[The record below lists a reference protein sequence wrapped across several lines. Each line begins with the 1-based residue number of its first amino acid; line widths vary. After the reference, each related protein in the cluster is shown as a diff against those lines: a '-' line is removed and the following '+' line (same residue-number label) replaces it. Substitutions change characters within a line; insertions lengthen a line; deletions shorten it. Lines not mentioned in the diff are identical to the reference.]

1 MKARFLIIALL
12 VLPLAFPAILSYAE
26 TADEAGQ
33 PLRWSNQ
40 RGWVSADS
48 GQATLCSGETEAEKE
63 VCAVIDEIQK
73 AVLKGGAEAASTFDK
88 YNADDFTLIQGNGAV
103 LTKAENL
110 EGFRSAKA
118 GFQKMD
124 LSDVKVR
131 IYGNT
136 AVVTGIVKYVGEQ
149 AGVKSTGNPARFTR
163 VLVKRDGIWKQV
175 LGQNT
180 RIAET
185 AKQ

>member
-12 VLPLAFPAILSYAE
+12 VLPLAFSAILSQAE
-26 TADEAGQ
+26 TIDEAGQ

-48 GQATLCSGETEAEKE
+48 GQATLCSGEAEKE

-73 AVLKGGAEAASTFDK
+73 AVLKGGAEAAATFDK
-88 YNADDFTLIQGNGAV
+88 YNADEFTLIQGTGAV

-136 AVVTGIVKYVGEQ
+136 AVVTGIVNYVGEQ

>member
-12 VLPLAFPAILSYAE
+12 VLPLAFPAILLQAE
-26 TADEAGQ
+26 TTDEAGQ

-48 GQATLCSGETEAEKE
+48 GQATLCSGEAEQE

-73 AVLKGGAEAASTFDK
+73 AVLKGGADAAATFDK

-103 LTKAENL
+103 STKAETV
-110 EGFRSAKA
+110 EGYRSGKSRY
-118 GFQKMD
+118 QQMD

-136 AVVTGIVKYVGEQ
+136 AVVTGIVTYTGEQ
-149 AGVKSTGNPARFTR
+149 ASLKNTGIPARFTR

-175 LGQNT
+175 VNQST

>member
-1 MKARFLIIALL
+1 MKPRFVIAMLL
-12 VLPLAFPAILSYAE
+12 VLALAVPASMLAQQSK
-26 TADEAGQ
+26 
-33 PLRWSNQ
+33 
-40 RGWVSADS
+40 
-48 GQATLCSGETEAEKE
+48 AEKE
-63 VCAVIDEIQK
+63 VLAVIDEIQK
-73 AVLKGGAEAASTFDK
+73 AVLKGGADAAATFDK

-103 LTKAENL
+103 STKAETV
-110 EGFRSAKA
+110 EGYRSGKSRY
-118 GFQKMD
+118 QQMD

-136 AVVTGIVKYVGEQ
+136 AVVTGIVTYTGEQ
-149 AGVKSTGNPARFTR
+149 AGLKNTGIPARFTR

-175 LGQNT
+175 VNQST